1 MIHRNRGNRRWQD
14 DNKAKRKQN
23 ICHFYTD
30 VVVGGKLE
38 WYPDFGRYRK
48 GKIHCS
54 CPYCRSKTND
64 PYYGKN
70 YSIRDRK
77 TIEDMDA
84 QENEWNGGNKNEVL

>member
-1 MIHRNRGNRRWQD
+1 MIHKNRCNRRWRD
-14 DNKAKRKQN
+14 DNKAERKQR

-30 VVVGGKLE
+30 VVTGGQLE

-70 YSIRDRK
+70 YSASDRRK
-77 TIEDMDA
+77 IASMDVR
-84 QENEWNGGNKNEVL
+84 ENEWGDDKNEVL

>member
-1 MIHRNRGNRRWQD
+1 MIHKNRCNRRWQND
-14 DNKAKRKQN
+14 SKAERKQR

-30 VVVGGKLE
+30 VVTGGQLE

-70 YSIRDRK
+70 YSASDRRK
-77 TIEDMDA
+77 IASMDVR
-84 QENEWNGGNKNEVL
+84 ENEWRDDKNEVL

>member
-1 MIHRNRGNRRWQD
+1 MIHKNRCNRRWED
-14 DNKAKRKQN
+14 DNKAERKQR

-30 VVVGGKLE
+30 VVTGGQLE

-70 YSIRDRK
+70 YSASDRRK
-77 TIEDMDA
+77 IASMDVR
-84 QENEWNGGNKNEVL
+84 ENEWRDDKNEVL